1 MEVNKD
7 DYYSLSDIIRK
18 AKYFISYVLK
28 KWWILLLAI
37 LIGVGVGVGYFYAQ
51 KPRYEAIS
59 TFILEEKQTNTGGI
73 SSIASQFGIDIGS
86 LGGGSLFTGDNIVEI
101 LKSKRIVQQILL
113 SRIDSGSP
121 NSPSLADL
129 YLEFSK
135 LKENWKNKP
144 SLSQVNF
151 MNSFPESTV
160 QDSVLKIIYDK
171 ILKKHLSVDRIA
183 KRGTIIQVTVVAQN
197 GLFAKLMTER
207 LVDEAGKMYL
217 NIKTGTALAN
227 INRLQR
233 RSDSLLALL
242 NNKSFTAASMQ
253 PLDANPGIKT
263 MGVPSEIAGRDKT
276 VLATLYSEVTK
287 NLETSK
293 LLLSQQTPI
302 IQILDKPGLS
312 LYDHKRSVN
321 FYIMVC
327 GAVALIICL
336 ALLAGVYFLKD
347 VF

>member
-7 DYYSLSDIIRK
+7 DYYSLSDVILK
-18 AKYFISYVLK
+18 TKYFVSYVLN
-28 KWWILLLAI
+28 KWWLLLLAI

-51 KPRYEAIS
+51 KPRYEAVS
-59 TFILEEKQTNTGGI
+59 TFILEEKQTSTGGLG
-73 SSIASQFGIDIGS
+73 SIASQFGIDIGS

-113 SRIDSGSP
+113 SRVNSDSP
-121 NSPSLADL
+121 NSPTLADL

-144 SLSQVNF
+144 LLSQVNF
-151 MNSFPESTV
+151 MHSYPESTI
-160 QDSVLKIIYDK
+160 QDSVLKIIYDR
-171 ILKKHLSVDRIA
+171 IVKKHLSVDRIA
-183 KRGTIIQVTVVAQN
+183 KRGTIIQVTVAARN

-263 MGVPSEIAGRDKT
+263 MSVPSEIAGRDKT
-276 VLATLYSEVTK
+276 VLATLYTEVTK

-293 LLLSQQTPI
+293 LILSQQTPI

-312 LYDHKRSVN
+312 LYDHKRSIN

-327 GAVALIICL
+327 SVAAFIICL
-336 ALLAGVYFLKD
+336 AFLGAAYF
-347 VF
+347 FRNIS